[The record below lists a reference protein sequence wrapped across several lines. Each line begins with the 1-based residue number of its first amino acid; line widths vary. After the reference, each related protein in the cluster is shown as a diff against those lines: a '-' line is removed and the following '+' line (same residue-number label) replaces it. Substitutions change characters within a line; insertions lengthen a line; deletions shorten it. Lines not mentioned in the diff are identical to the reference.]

1 MRVVKLLLCVVPAAC
16 LLAQTPQPGTSAAK
30 PSAKPAATKPAAT
43 KPAPKAIA
51 PGTTKVTAQP
61 VTPDGTPEAPAA
73 AVPVDPNKVVLR
85 IGDQTLTAADFDAY
99 IATLPDQY
107 RRFAMGPGKRQ
118 FAEQLI
124 RMRLLSQAA
133 REHKLDQKRE
143 VQLQM
148 EIQQSNLLA
157 GLMFQQIA
165 EQQKVDDA
173 AVQAYY
179 DQHKNEYE
187 QVRAR
192 HILIRVQG
200 SPVPAEGKAD
210 LTDAEALAKAQEIRK
225 RLQGGEDFAKLAQA
239 ESYDSGSGA
248 QGGDLGSFARGRMVP
263 EFEKAAF
270 SLPVGEIS
278 EPVKTPFGYHIIQV
292 EQHEAKK
299 LDDLRAEIEGKL
311 RPDLA
316 RKALETMRQ
325 QASVTLD
332 DAYFGPAQESQPVV
346 AQ

>member
-1 MRVVKLLLCVVPAAC
+1 MSVVKLLLCVVPAAC
-16 LLAQTPQPGTSAAK
+16 LLAQTPQPGTSAPK
-30 PSAKPAATKPAAT
+30 PAARPAATKPAT
-43 KPAPKAIA
+43 ETVA
-51 PGTTKVTAQP
+51 PGTTKVPAQP
-61 VTPDGTPEAPAA
+61 VTPDEASEAPATA
-73 AVPVDPNKVVLR
+73 TPVDPNKVVLR
-85 IGDQTLTAADFDAY
+85 IGDQNLTAADFDAY

-107 RRFAMGPGKRQ
+107 RRFATGPGKRQ
-118 FAEQLI
+118 FAEQFI

-133 REHKLDQKRE
+133 REQKLDQKRE

-179 DQHKNEYE
+179 EQHRNEYE

-192 HILIRVQG
+192 HILIRAQG
-200 SPVPAEGKAD
+200 SPVPADGKAD
-210 LTDAEALAKAQEIRK
+210 LTDAEALAKAEEIRK
-225 RLQGGEDFAKLAQA
+225 RLQGGEDFAKVAQA

-248 QGGDLGSFARGRMVP
+248 QGGELGSFTRGRMVP

-278 EPVKTPFGYHIIQV
+278 EPVRTPFGYHIIQV
-292 EQHEAKK
+292 EQHETRN
-299 LDDLRAEIEGKL
+299 LEELRPEIEGKL

-316 RKALETMRQ
+316 RKTLEAMRQ

-332 DAYFGPAQESQPVV
+332 DAYFGPAQENQPVV